1 MSGIGKIL
9 KKQRVWREG
18 EVENEASEKLW
29 DDSREELL
37 LHHVPVTY
45 KV

>member
-9 KKQRVWREG
+9 KKACLSEAKWRSYEIIP
-18 EVENEASEKLW
+18 
-29 DDSREELL
+29 EELL
-37 LHHVPVTY
+37 LHHVSVTY